1 MKPQLRETRSI
12 GNTSGLCFGGGRAS
26 FVSYLSVDPGSRDL
40 AERETAVFMYASQ
53 TISGAALAAFLP
65 TFTSENG
72 FTGANAQIA
81 TLAPYGSAAV
91 AMIVLSYAS
100 DRVGN
105 RGHFVNFG
113 FVFMVAGFGIYL
125 GVPASNHAARFA
137 ALIMAETGHYSE

>member
-1 MKPQLRETRSI
+1 MEVV
-12 GNTSGLCFGGGRAS
+12 A
-26 FVSYLSVDPGSRDL
+26 
-40 AERETAVFMYASQ
+40 AEPIPAVFMYASQ

-72 FTGANAQIA
+72 FKGANAQIA
-81 TLAPYGSAAV
+81 TLAPYGSAAL
-91 AMIVLSYAS
+91 AMILLSYAS

-125 GVPASNHAARFA
+125 GVPASNHPARFA
-137 ALIMAETGHYSE
+137 ALIMAETGHYSRSSCGCGLGT